1 MIRVFWTDRDFSSG
15 TSGPYLAAM
24 SITAMGVTVPRDS
37 LFFFQAE
44 DGIRDLTVT
53 GVQTC
58 ALPISGREASRVPDS
73 GRTLA
78 TLHPSAPAQTRL
90 LQGEDLAPAAADR
103 CRGNQEFRLCPAQI
117 GRASC
122 RERV

>member
-1 MIRVFWTDRDFSSG
+1 M
-15 TSGPYLAAM
+15 L
-24 SITAMGVTVPRDS
+24 

-44 DGIRDLTVT
+44 DGIRDWSVT

-58 ALPISGREASRVPDS
+58 ALPIWPW
-73 GRTLA
+73 
-78 TLHPSAPAQTRL
+78 P
-90 LQGEDLAPAAADR
+90 APAAGEAVVKMRAAPINPADL
-103 CRGNQEFRLCPAQI
+103 NQIEGKYPVRAELPATPGFEGAGLVAEVGENVTNVAEI